1 MVGNG
6 PLDRSFG
13 SPAPFSLT
21 PFYDDR
27 MDQRV
32 WRCRDHTLSLG
43 ERTLVMGI
51 VNVTPDSFSD
61 GAMFASVDD
70 AVAHG
75 ARLVDEGA
83 DLVDVGGESTRPGSD
98 PIEADEELLRV
109 VPVIEGLVKARPR
122 TALSVDTRKPEV
134 ASAALDAGAS
144 VVNDIAGGRNGALL
158 EIVSRTGAGVV
169 LMHMLGEPKTMQ
181 ADPRYDDV
189 VAEVHEFLRE
199 RIEAAVFAGI
209 PEERVCI
216 DPGIGFGKTVD
227 HNLALLRA
235 VPALRMLGAAVM
247 VGASR
252 KGFIGTLTGVDDPAA
267 RLEGS
272 LAVAVLAAAH
282 GADLVRVHDVAATV
296 RALKVADAVV
306 REPAP

>member
-1 MVGNG
+1 MSE
-6 PLDRSFG
+6 RI
-13 SPAPFSLT
+13 
-21 PFYDDR
+21 
-27 MDQRV
+27 
-32 WRCRDHTLSLG
+32 WRCRDEVFVLG
-43 ERTLVMGI
+43 QRTLVMGI

-61 GAMFASVDD
+61 GAMFASPDD

-98 PIEADEELLRV
+98 PIDVDEELLRV
-109 VPVIEGLVKARPR
+109 VPVIEGLVKARAGTP
-122 TALSVDTRKPEV
+122 LSVDTRKPEV
-134 ASAALDAGAS
+134 ARAALDAGAS
-144 VVNDIAGGRNGALL
+144 VVNDIAGGRNDTLL
-158 EIVSRTGAGVV
+158 ETVSRTGAGVV

-181 ADPRYDDV
+181 DDPRYDDV

-209 PEERVCI
+209 PEERICI

-235 VPALRMLGAAVM
+235 VPALRPLGAAVM

-252 KGFIGTLTGVDDPAA
+252 KGLIGTLTGVEDPAA

-272 LAVAVLAAAH
+272 LALAVLAAAH
-282 GADLVRVHDVAATV
+282 GADLVRVHDVQATV
-296 RALKVADAVV
+296 LALKVADAVV
-306 REPAP
+306 RGPVS

>member
-1 MVGNG
+1 MPDG
-6 PLDRSFG
+6 
-13 SPAPFSLT
+13 A
-21 PFYDDR
+21 
-27 MDQRV
+27 RV
-32 WRCRDHTLSLG
+32 WVCRDETFTLG

-61 GAMFASVDD
+61 GAMFATAED

-98 PIEADEELLRV
+98 PVEFDEEVQRV
-109 VPVIEGLVKARPR
+109 VPVIEGLANARPG
-122 TALSVDTRKPEV
+122 TPISVDTRKPEV
-134 ASAALDAGAS
+134 AIAALDAGAC
-144 VVNDIAGGRNGALL
+144 VVNDITAGRDAKLL
-158 EIVSRTGAGVV
+158 EVVARTGAGIV

-181 ADPRYDDV
+181 DDPRYDDV
-189 VAEVHEFLRE
+189 VAEVNEFLRE

-216 DPGIGFGKTVD
+216 DPGIGFGKNLD

-235 VPALRMLGAAVM
+235 VPTLRMLGAAVM

-252 KGFIGTLTGVDDPAA
+252 KGFIGTLTGVEEPAA
-267 RLEGS
+267 RFEGS

-282 GADLVRVHDVAATV
+282 GTDLVRVHDVEATV

-306 REPAP
+306 RGPAP

>member
-1 MVGNG
+1 VKQSIEELL
-6 PLDRSFG
+6 PRPS
-13 SPAPFSLT
+13 
-21 PFYDDR
+21 
-27 MDQRV
+27 
-32 WRCRDHTLSLG
+32 
-43 ERTLVMGI
+43 VMGV

-61 GAMFASVDD
+61 G
-70 AVAHG
+70 G
-75 ARLVDEGA
+75 AFLDPQAAIAEARGMLDEGA
-83 DLVDVGGESTRPGSD
+83 AIVDVGGESTRPGSD

-109 VPVIEGLVKARPR
+109 VPVIEGLVKARPG
-122 TALSVDTRKPEV
+122 TPLSVDTRKPEV

-144 VVNDIAGGRNGALL
+144 VVNDIAGGRNSALL
-158 EIVSRTGAGVV
+158 ETISRTGAGVV

-181 ADPRYDDV
+181 DDPRYDDV

-209 PEERVCI
+209 PEERICI

-235 VPALRMLGAAVM
+235 VPALRLLGAAVM

-252 KGFIGTLTGVDDPAA
+252 KGFIGALTGVEDPAA

-282 GADLVRVHDVAATV
+282 GADLVRVHDVEATV

-306 REPAP
+306 REPVS

>member
-1 MVGNG
+1 
-6 PLDRSFG
+6 
-13 SPAPFSLT
+13 
-21 PFYDDR
+21 
-27 MDQRV
+27 MDERV
-32 WRCRDHTLSLG
+32 WRCRDRTLTLG

-61 GAMFASVDD
+61 GAMFASAED

-98 PIEADEELLRV
+98 PVEVDEELRRV
-109 VPVIEGLVKARPR
+109 VPVIEGLAKARPG
-122 TALSVDTRKPEV
+122 TPLSVDTRKPEV
-134 ASAALDAGAS
+134 ASAALDSGAS
-144 VVNDIAGGRNGALL
+144 VVNDIAAGRNSALL
-158 EIVSRTGAGVV
+158 ETVSRTGAGIV

-181 ADPRYDDV
+181 DDPRYDDV

-209 PEERVCI
+209 PEERICI

-235 VPALRMLGAAVM
+235 VPALRILGAAVM

-252 KGFIGTLTGVDDPAA
+252 KGFIGALTGIDDAAA

-282 GADLVRVHDVAATV
+282 GADLVRVHDVEATV

>member
-1 MVGNG
+1 MS
-6 PLDRSFG
+6 DRI
-13 SPAPFSLT
+13 
-21 PFYDDR
+21 
-27 MDQRV
+27 
-32 WRCRDHTLSLG
+32 WRCPDEVFVLG
-43 ERTLVMGI
+43 RRTLVMGI

-61 GAMFASVDD
+61 GAMFASADD

-109 VPVIEGLVKARPR
+109 VPVIEGLVKARPG
-122 TALSVDTRKPEV
+122 TPLSVDTRKPEV

-144 VVNDIAGGRNGALL
+144 VVNDIGGGRNSALL
-158 EIVSRTGAGVV
+158 ETVSRTGAGVV

-181 ADPRYDDV
+181 DDPRYDDV

-209 PEERVCI
+209 PEERICI

-227 HNLALLRA
+227 DNLSLLRA
-235 VPALRMLGAAVM
+235 VPALRLLGAAVM

-252 KGFIGTLTGVDDPAA
+252 KGFIGTLTGVEDPAA

-282 GADLVRVHDVAATV
+282 GADLVRVHDVEATV

>member
-1 MVGNG
+1 M
-6 PLDRSFG
+6 
-13 SPAPFSLT
+13 
-21 PFYDDR
+21 
-27 MDQRV
+27 
-32 WRCRDHTLSLG
+32 CRDQSFTLG

-61 GAMFASVDD
+61 GAMFATAEE

-98 PIEADEELLRV
+98 PVEFDEELGRV
-109 VPVIEGLVKARPR
+109 VPVIEGLAKARPG
-122 TALSVDTRKPEV
+122 TPISVDTSKPEV
-134 ASAALDAGAS
+134 AIAALDAGAC
-144 VVNDIAGGRNGALL
+144 VVNDIAGGRNSALL
-158 EIVSRTGAGVV
+158 ETVSRSGAGVV

-181 ADPRYDDV
+181 DDPRYDDV

-209 PEERVCI
+209 PEERICI

-252 KGFIGTLTGVDDPAA
+252 KGFIGTLTGVEDPAA

-282 GADLVRVHDVAATV
+282 GADLVRVHDVEATV
-296 RALKVADAVV
+296 RALKVADAIV
-306 REPAP
+306 REPVS

>member
-1 MVGNG
+1 
-6 PLDRSFG
+6 
-13 SPAPFSLT
+13 
-21 PFYDDR
+21 

-109 VPVIEGLVKARPR
+109 VPVIEGLVKARPG

-144 VVNDIAGGRNGALL
+144 VVNDIAGGRNVALL
-158 EIVSRTGAGVV
+158 ETVSRTGAGVV

-181 ADPRYDDV
+181 DDPRYDDV

-199 RIEAAVFAGI
+199 RIEAAVFAGV

-306 REPAP
+306 REPVL

>member
-1 MVGNG
+1 
-6 PLDRSFG
+6 
-13 SPAPFSLT
+13 
-21 PFYDDR
+21 
-27 MDQRV
+27 MDERV
-32 WRCRDHTLSLG
+32 WRCRDEVFALG
-43 ERTLVMGI
+43 HRTLVMGI

-61 GAMFASVDD
+61 GAMFASAED

-98 PIEADEELLRV
+98 PVDVDEELRRV
-109 VPVIEGLVKARPR
+109 VPVIEGIAKARPG
-122 TALSVDTRKPEV
+122 TPVSVDTRKPEV
-134 ASAALDAGAS
+134 AMVALDAGAC
-144 VVNDIAGGRNGALL
+144 VVNDITGGRDAKLL
-158 EIVSRTGAGVV
+158 EIVAHTGAGIV

-181 ADPRYDDV
+181 DDPRYDDV

-209 PEERVCI
+209 RERRICI

-235 VPALRMLGAAVM
+235 VPALRLLGAAVM

-252 KGFIGTLTGVDDPAA
+252 KGFIGTLTGVDDPAS

-282 GADLVRVHDVAATV
+282 GADLVRVHDVQATV
-296 RALKVADAVV
+296 RALKVADAII
-306 REPAP
+306 RDPAP

>member
-1 MVGNG
+1 MADGA
-6 PLDRSFG
+6 RIW
-13 SPAPFSLT
+13 T
-21 PFYDDR
+21 
-27 MDQRV
+27 
-32 WRCRDHTLSLG
+32 CRDARLPLG

-61 GAMFASVDD
+61 GAVFADADD

-75 ARLVDEGA
+75 TRLVDEGA

-98 PIEADEELLRV
+98 AIEADEELLRV
-109 VPVIEGLVKARPR
+109 VPVIEGLVKARPG
-122 TALSVDTRKPEV
+122 TPLSVDTRKPEV

-144 VVNDIAGGRNGALL
+144 VVNDIAGGRNSALL
-158 EIVSRTGAGVV
+158 ETVSRTGAGVV

-181 ADPRYDDV
+181 DDPRYDDV

-209 PEERVCI
+209 PEERICI

-252 KGFIGTLTGVDDPAA
+252 KGFIGTLTGVEDPAA

-282 GADLVRVHDVAATV
+282 GADLVRVHDVEATV

>member
-1 MVGNG
+1 MG
-6 PLDRSFG
+6 
-13 SPAPFSLT
+13 
-21 PFYDDR
+21 R

-32 WRCRDHTLSLG
+32 WRCGNYTLSLG

-61 GAMFASVDD
+61 GAMFATAED

-75 ARLVDEGA
+75 ARLVDQGA
-83 DLVDVGGESTRPGSD
+83 DLLDVGGESTRPGSD
-98 PIEADEELLRV
+98 PIETDEELPRV
-109 VPVIEGLVKARPR
+109 VPVIEGLVKARPG
-122 TALSVDTRKPEV
+122 TPLSVDTRKPEV
-134 ASAALDAGAS
+134 ASAALHAGAS
-144 VVNDIAGGRNGALL
+144 VVNDIAGGRNSALL
-158 EIVSRTGAGVV
+158 ETVSRTGAGVV
-169 LMHMLGEPKTMQ
+169 LMHMLGEPRTMQ
-181 ADPRYDDV
+181 DDPRYDDV

-209 PEERVCI
+209 PEERICI

-252 KGFIGTLTGVDDPAA
+252 KGFIGTLTGVEDPAA

-282 GADLVRVHDVAATV
+282 GADLVRVHDVEATV

-306 REPAP
+306 REPVS

>member
-1 MVGNG
+1 M
-6 PLDRSFG
+6 PETRS
-13 SPAPFSLT
+13 S
-21 PFYDDR
+21 
-27 MDQRV
+27 
-32 WRCRDHTLSLG
+32 CLG
-43 ERTLVMGI
+43 RRTLVMGI

-61 GAMFASVDD
+61 GAMFASADD

-109 VPVIEGLVKARPR
+109 VPVIEGLVKARPG
-122 TALSVDTRKPEV
+122 TPLSVDTRKPEV

-144 VVNDIAGGRNGALL
+144 VVNDIAGGRNSALL
-158 EIVSRTGAGVV
+158 ETVSRTGAGVV

-181 ADPRYDDV
+181 DDPRYDDV

-209 PEERVCI
+209 PEERICI

-235 VPALRMLGAAVM
+235 VPALRLLGAAVM

-252 KGFIGTLTGVDDPAA
+252 KGFIGTLTGVEDPAA

-282 GADLVRVHDVAATV
+282 GADLVRVHDVEATV

-306 REPAP
+306 REPVS

>member
-1 MVGNG
+1 MG
-6 PLDRSFG
+6 
-13 SPAPFSLT
+13 
-21 PFYDDR
+21 R

-32 WRCRDHTLSLG
+32 WRCGNYTLSLG

-61 GAMFASVDD
+61 GAMFATAED

-75 ARLVDEGA
+75 ARLVDQGA

-98 PIEADEELLRV
+98 PTEVDEELLRV
-109 VPVIEGLVKARPR
+109 VPVIEGLVKARPG
-122 TALSVDTRKPEV
+122 TPLSVDTRKPEV
-134 ASAALDAGAS
+134 ASAALHAGAS
-144 VVNDIAGGRNGALL
+144 VVNDIAGGRNSALL
-158 EIVSRTGAGVV
+158 ETLSHSGAGVV

-181 ADPRYDDV
+181 DDPRYDDV

-252 KGFIGTLTGVDDPAA
+252 KGFIGTLTGVEDPAA

-282 GADLVRVHDVAATV
+282 GADLVRVHDVEATV

-306 REPAP
+306 REPMS

>member
-1 MVGNG
+1 MG
-6 PLDRSFG
+6 
-13 SPAPFSLT
+13 
-21 PFYDDR
+21 R

-32 WRCRDHTLSLG
+32 WRCGNYTLSIG

-61 GAMFASVDD
+61 GAMFATAED

-75 ARLVDEGA
+75 ARLVDQGA
-83 DLVDVGGESTRPGSD
+83 DLLDVGGESTRPGSD
-98 PIEADEELLRV
+98 PIEADEELPRV
-109 VPVIEGLVKARPR
+109 VPVIEGLVKARPG
-122 TALSVDTRKPEV
+122 TPLSVDTRKPEV
-134 ASAALDAGAS
+134 ASAALHAGAS
-144 VVNDIAGGRNGALL
+144 VVNDIAGGRNSALL
-158 EIVSRTGAGVV
+158 ETVSRTGAGVV
-169 LMHMLGEPKTMQ
+169 LMHMLGEPRTMQ
-181 ADPRYDDV
+181 DDPRYDDV

-209 PEERVCI
+209 PEERICI

-252 KGFIGTLTGVDDPAA
+252 KGFIGTLTGVEDPAA

-282 GADLVRVHDVAATV
+282 GADLVRVHDVEATV
-296 RALKVADAVV
+296 RALKVADAIV
-306 REPAP
+306 REPVS

>member
-1 MVGNG
+1 MA
-6 PLDRSFG
+6 DE
-13 SPAPFSLT
+13 A
-21 PFYDDR
+21 
-27 MDQRV
+27 RV
-32 WRCRDHTLSLG
+32 WVCRDESFTLG

-61 GAMFASVDD
+61 GALFASAED

-98 PIEADEELLRV
+98 PVEVDEELRRV
-109 VPVIEGLVKARPR
+109 VPVIEGLAKARPG
-122 TALSVDTRKPEV
+122 TPLSVDTRKPEV
-134 ASAALDAGAS
+134 ASAALDSGAS
-144 VVNDIAGGRNGALL
+144 VVNDIAAGRNSALL
-158 EIVSRTGAGVV
+158 ETVSRTGAGIV

-181 ADPRYDDV
+181 DDPRYDDV

-209 PEERVCI
+209 PEERICI
-216 DPGIGFGKTVD
+216 DPGIGFGKNVD

-235 VPALRMLGAAVM
+235 VPALRILGAAVM

-252 KGFIGTLTGVDDPAA
+252 KGFIGALTGIDDAAA

-282 GADLVRVHDVAATV
+282 GADLVRVHDVEATV

>member
-1 MVGNG
+1 
-6 PLDRSFG
+6 
-13 SPAPFSLT
+13 
-21 PFYDDR
+21 
-27 MDQRV
+27 MDERL
-32 WRCRDHTLSLG
+32 WKCGDHTLSLG
-43 ERTLVMGI
+43 ERTLVMGV

-61 GAMFASVDD
+61 GGMFASADD

-98 PIEADEELLRV
+98 PIEVDEELLRV
-109 VPVIEGLVKARPR
+109 VPVIEGLVKARPG
-122 TALSVDTRKPEV
+122 TPLSVDTRKPDV

-158 EIVSRTGAGVV
+158 ETVSRTGAGVV
-169 LMHMLGEPKTMQ
+169 LMHMLGEPKSMQ
-181 ADPRYDDV
+181 DDPRYDDV
-189 VAEVHEFLRE
+189 VEEVHEFLRE

-209 PEERVCI
+209 PEERICI

-235 VPALRMLGAAVM
+235 VPALRLLGAAVM

-252 KGFIGTLTGVDDPAA
+252 KGFIGTLTGVEDPAA

-282 GADLVRVHDVAATV
+282 GADLVRVHDVEPTV

-306 REPAP
+306 REPVS

>member
-1 MVGNG
+1 
-6 PLDRSFG
+6 
-13 SPAPFSLT
+13 
-21 PFYDDR
+21 
-27 MDQRV
+27 MDERV
-32 WRCRDHTLSLG
+32 WRCRDRTLTLG

-61 GAMFASVDD
+61 GAMFASAED

-98 PIEADEELLRV
+98 PVEVDEELRRV
-109 VPVIEGLVKARPR
+109 VPVIEGLAKARPG
-122 TALSVDTRKPEV
+122 TPLSVDTRKPEV
-134 ASAALDAGAS
+134 ASAALDSGAS
-144 VVNDIAGGRNGALL
+144 VVNDIAAGRNSALL
-158 EIVSRTGAGVV
+158 EIVSRTGAGIV

-181 ADPRYDDV
+181 DDPRYDDV

-209 PEERVCI
+209 PEERICI

-235 VPALRMLGAAVM
+235 VPALRILGAAVM

-252 KGFIGTLTGVDDPAA
+252 KGFIGALTGIDDAAA

-272 LAVAVLAAAH
+272 LAVAVLAAAN
-282 GADLVRVHDVAATV
+282 GADLVRVHDVEATV
-296 RALKVADAVV
+296 RALNVADAVV

>member
-1 MVGNG
+1 MS
-6 PLDRSFG
+6 DRI
-13 SPAPFSLT
+13 
-21 PFYDDR
+21 
-27 MDQRV
+27 
-32 WRCRDHTLSLG
+32 WRCRDEVFVLG
-43 ERTLVMGI
+43 RRTLVMGI

-61 GAMFASVDD
+61 GAMFASADD

-83 DLVDVGGESTRPGSD
+83 DLLDVGGESTRPGSD

-109 VPVIEGLVKARPR
+109 VPVIEGLVKARPG
-122 TALSVDTRKPEV
+122 TPLSVDTRKPEV

-144 VVNDIAGGRNGALL
+144 VVNDIAGGRNSALL
-158 EIVSRTGAGVV
+158 ETVSRTGAGVV

-181 ADPRYDDV
+181 DDPRYDDV

-209 PEERVCI
+209 PEERICI

-252 KGFIGTLTGVDDPAA
+252 KGFIGTLTGVEDPAA

-282 GADLVRVHDVAATV
+282 GADLVRVHDVEATV

-306 REPAP
+306 REPVS

>member
-1 MVGNG
+1 
-6 PLDRSFG
+6 
-13 SPAPFSLT
+13 
-21 PFYDDR
+21 
-27 MDQRV
+27 
-32 WRCRDHTLSLG
+32 
-43 ERTLVMGI
+43 MGI

-109 VPVIEGLVKARPR
+109 VPVIEGLVKARPG

-144 VVNDIAGGRNGALL
+144 VVNDIAGGRNVALL
-158 EIVSRTGAGVV
+158 ETVSRTGAGVV

-181 ADPRYDDV
+181 DDPRYDDV

-199 RIEAAVFAGI
+199 RIEAAVFAGV